1 MRIEAATGPIDPGA
15 LGPTL
20 MHEHVGSLSPGEGL
34 EAIEAA
40 AVRALAGVGELGITS
55 VVDLTGRRRAATAAD
70 VDDLQRLAAR
80 LDVNLVVGFGFYK
93 DPLLT
98 QLGLDLDVDE
108 LVELYTRQATDGI
121 GGSTLRAGLYGEVGT
136 SLDDITP
143 LEQLHLRAVARAHRA
158 TGLAISTHCTL
169 GTMAIEQAGILADEG
184 ADLSRVVL
192 GHLDLAPDV
201 DYLERVLATG
211 ANVAFDTF
219 GKERFDYQLP
229 GESLKRTYHRP
240 DADRLRALAAL
251 VAAGHDDR
259 IVLSMDLTGLEAY
272 FNPTSHG
279 RHGYAFLHRVII
291 PALHDAGVSADAVH
305 RLLVENPAR
314 ILAIP

>member
-1 MRIEAATGPIDPGA
+1 MRIETATGPIDPGA
-15 LGPTL
+15 LGATL
-20 MHEHVGSLSPGEGL
+20 MHEHVGSLSPGGGL

-40 AVRALAGVGELGITS
+40 AVRALAAASALGITS
-55 VVDLTGRRRAATAAD
+55 VVDLTGRRRAATTTD
-70 VDDLQRLAAR
+70 VDDLQRMAAR
-80 LDVNLVVGFGFYK
+80 LDVNLIVGFGFYK

-98 QLGLDLDVDE
+98 QLGLDLDIDGLVD
-108 LVELYTRQATDGI
+108 LYCRQATEGI
-121 GGSTLRAGLYGEVGT
+121 GGSTLRAGLYGEIGT
-136 SLDDITP
+136 SLDNITP
-143 LEQLHLRAVARAHRA
+143 LEELHLRAVARAHAA

-169 GTMAIEQAGILADEG
+169 GTMAVEQAGILAEEG

-201 DYLERVLATG
+201 TYLERVLATG
-211 ANVAFDTF
+211 ANIAFDTF

-229 GESLKRTYHRP
+229 GESLKRTYDRP

-251 VAAGHDDR
+251 VASGHDDR
-259 IVLSMDLTGLEAY
+259 IVLSSDMTGLEAY
-272 FNPTSHG
+272 FNPSTHG

-291 PALHDAGVSADAVH
+291 PGLLDAGVSPDAIH
-305 RLLVENPAR
+305 RMLVENPAR